1 MIILFLLV
9 AISGLAGLMVAGVFV
24 ATQWA
29 LERVF
34 RHRVGVYF
42 GYAELLTTM
51 GVIAFIL
58 YKSDEVC
65 GSGSRN
71 CIDGGEHVAVMAF
84 ALVGSL
90 VLIVMP
96 LVLLSTLR
104 FRSGQQVVQRN

>member
-1 MIILFLLV
+1 MIVLFLV

-34 RHRVGVYF
+34 RPRVGVYF
-42 GYAELLTTM
+42 GYAELLTAM
-51 GVIAFIL
+51 AVIAFIL

-65 GSGSRN
+65 GRGSPN
-71 CIDGGEHVAVMAF
+71 CTDGGEHVAVMAF

-96 LVLLSTLR
+96 LVFLSTLR
-104 FRSGQQVVQRN
+104 LSKWSANRAM